1 VSLGDALVDLR
12 ERLIAAVLR
21 IGPETLNSPAQAP
34 AAAHA
39 LPPDRA
45 LTRAMQRIKA
55 EGMDER
61 GAQVD
66 YPRLRASA
74 AYADFHASLAARLIN
89 YYPAA
94 LASREARLAFWI
106 NLYNVL
112 VLDAAIAFGVR
123 RSVTEGRLG
132 VLAFFRRAAYTVGG
146 RRISAND
153 IEHGILRRNRPHWS
167 IPGPAFGPSDARLAW
182 APPVFDP
189 RIHFALNCASRSCPA
204 IGVYDVSRID
214 EQLDVAARHFV
225 EAEVIVDPLQ
235 GRVRASK
242 IFSWYQSDFGGRAG
256 LISLWLRYLP
266 EGEGRDWLAA
276 NAATARFT
284 FSAYDWSLNGKEPL
298 T

>member
-1 VSLGDALVDLR
+1 MSIGDALVDLR
-12 ERLIAAVLR
+12 ERLIAAALGV
-21 IGPETLNSPAQAP
+21 GSKTLNSPVRAQVAS
-34 AAAHA
+34 HA
-39 LPPDRA
+39 LPPDRELA
-45 LTRAMQRIKA
+45 RAMRRIKA

-61 GAQVD
+61 GAQVN
-66 YPRLRASA
+66 YARLSSSA
-74 AYADFHASLAARLIN
+74 AYADFHTGPAARLVN
-89 YYPAA
+89 FYPAA

-106 NLYNVL
+106 NLYNAL

-146 RRISAND
+146 RRMSAND

-167 IPGPAFGPSDARLAW
+167 IPGSAFGPSDARLAW

-189 RIHFALNCASRSCPA
+189 RIHFALNCASRSCPV
-204 IGVYDVSRID
+204 IGVYDMSAID
-214 EQLDVAARHFV
+214 EQLELAARHFIA
-225 EAEVIVDPLQ
+225 AEVAIDPAQ

-242 IFSWYQSDFGGRAG
+242 IFSWYQADFGGRAG

-266 EGEGRDWLAA
+266 ESDGRRWLAA
-276 NAATARFT
+276 HAARARIT
-284 FSAYDWSLNGKEPL
+284 YAAYDWSLNGKQPL